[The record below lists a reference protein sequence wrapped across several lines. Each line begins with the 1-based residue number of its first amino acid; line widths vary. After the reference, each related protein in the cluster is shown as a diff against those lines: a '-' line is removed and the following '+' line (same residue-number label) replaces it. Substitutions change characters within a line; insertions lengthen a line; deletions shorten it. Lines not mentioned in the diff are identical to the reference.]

1 MNTETTLENL
11 SARLNHALEHCKMKK
26 ADLARAIGVKPQ
38 VIQFLCNSQTQS
50 SRFTFE
56 IAIALG
62 LNAQWLATGE
72 GTMLVID
79 DPKQQFLTTYKK
91 VPLLDSSNLER
102 FFLEQKPINTDEV
115 RTWLPLNTEDN
126 GTIAIKMLDM
136 SMAPALPMQSV
147 VFIKKISE
155 EHFKNYKFVLCFSHK
170 FNSFLVRE
178 LGFKDGKTF
187 LIPQNKEFFKEIE
200 LNDDLKILGV
210 VTDCFWHL
218 KE

>member
-11 SARLNHALEHCKMKK
+11 SARLSHALTLCKMKK

-56 IAIALG
+56 IATALG
-62 LNAQWLATGE
+62 LNVQWLATGE
-72 GTMLVID
+72 GTMFVTD
-79 DPKQQFLTTYKK
+79 DPKQQFLTSYKK
-91 VPLLDSSNLER
+91 VPLLDTPHLEA
-102 FFLEQKPINTDEV
+102 FFLQDKAISEHEIN
-115 RTWLPLNTEDN
+115 TWLPLVTDTEDMV
-126 GTIAIKMLDM
+126 AIKMADM

-147 VFIKKISE
+147 VFIKKVPE
-155 EHFKNYKFVLCFSHK
+155 EQFKNYKFVLCFSHK

-178 LGFKDGKTF
+178 LSFSAGKTF
-187 LIPQNKEFFKEIE
+187 LVPQNKEFFKEIE
-200 LNDDLKILGV
+200 LNDEIKILAV